1 MAGSKRLICEASA
14 LLERGRGLRF
24 SVERH
29 GRPEPAFAV
38 RYDGA
43 VRAFLNR
50 CGHVPVEL
58 DWNEGDFFDLSG
70 LYLICSTHGAMYL
83 PDSGKCV
90 GGPCNGRSL
99 VPLRVEESEG
109 KVFLI
114 D

>member
-1 MAGSKRLICEASA
+1 MARSKRLICDAAA
-14 LLERGRGLRF
+14 LVEGGKGLRF
-24 SVERH
+24 TVRHH

-50 CGHVPVEL
+50 CAHVAVEL
-58 DWNEGDFFDLSG
+58 DWMEGEFFDLSG

-83 PDSGKCV
+83 PDSGRCV
-90 GGPCNGRSL
+90 GGPCSGRAL
-99 VPLRVEESEG
+99 MPLQVEESNG
-109 KVFLI
+109 QVFLI

>member
-1 MAGSKRLICEASA
+1 MAGSKRLICEADA
-14 LLERGRGLRF
+14 LVEGGRGLRF
-24 SVERH
+24 SVERY
-29 GRPEPAFAV
+29 GRTEPAFAV
-38 RYDGA
+38 RYGGA

-83 PDSGKCV
+83 PDSGHCLA
-90 GGPCNGRSL
+90 GPCSGRGL
-99 VPLRVEESEG
+99 VPLKVEETDG
-109 KVFLI
+109 KVFVL

>member
-1 MAGSKRLICEASA
+1 MAGNKHLICDAGA
-14 LLERGRGLRF
+14 LSEGGRGVRF
-24 SVERH
+24 TVQRH
-29 GRPEPAFAV
+29 GRDEPAFAV

-58 DWNEGDFFDLSG
+58 DWTEGRFFDLSG

-83 PDSGKCV
+83 PSGRCV
-90 GGPCNGRSL
+90 GGPCSGRGL
-99 VPLRVEESEG
+99 VPLAVEEADG